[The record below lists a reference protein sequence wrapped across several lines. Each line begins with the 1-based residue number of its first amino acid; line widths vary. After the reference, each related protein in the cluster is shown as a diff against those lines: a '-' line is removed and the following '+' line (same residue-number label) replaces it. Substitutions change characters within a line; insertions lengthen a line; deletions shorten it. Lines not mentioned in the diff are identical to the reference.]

1 MRSFRHIALI
11 AFASLFISS
20 SYAQAPYAQLD
31 DECASEGV
39 HQEELN
45 SSITYAR
52 SFQAVQDAVR
62 RLQATGNRN
71 LEVYT
76 LPVVVHVVHLG
87 SDVGEEENI
96 SDAQIF
102 SAIEGVNQDF
112 RKMAGTPGDGI
123 GVDTYIQFEMAKRTP
138 TGQPTNGIVRVDG
151 RSIPNYA
158 DHGIQ
163 RQSPLGADKL
173 DVMASSW
180 GGSDYINI
188 FIVTEIDNNNGGI
201 GIQGFAPLG
210 PTGGVSDGI
219 VLMYTGFGLVGD
231 HLMTGRDMN
240 RGLTHEMGHLLSLF
254 HTYQG
259 TESCNAETNCELQGD
274 QVCDTPPTT
283 QNNACWGTECPEAMV
298 ENYMDYTPQECKNA
312 FTAGQRDRMRGC
324 LESARSSLLES
335 MGGIPVVDHDLSVT
349 GLANVDESTCQASI
363 TPIAMVTNFGVEP
376 VHGFEMTTT
385 LNNHASF
392 TTIHQATVGAGETIE
407 AILPELALRNDSN
420 DIEIAISLLGGES
433 DDLTTNDTYE
443 QRFSVDAQDYV
454 TMELNTDDNANFL
467 SWRIEDEQGEVV
479 MYGGDYP
486 TGVNTYIEE
495 GCMPAGCYTLIM
507 EDQMGYGGLCL
518 LSAGGSCVTGS
529 GSMTL
534 SNGAGEALIEMG
546 ANNFSFGNS
555 TFGQNIPEPAEED
568 AFRQGFC
575 LTASG
580 TVGGCNDDNNNG
592 ICDDAEISG
601 CQDVTACN
609 FTPGAIADDGSC
621 TYADGHYDCDG
632 NCFSDSDNDGVCN
645 ADEVAG
651 CQDSDACNY
660 NPEATDAAWCDYP
673 EAFYQCNGQCENDA
687 DNDGICD
694 ELEIAGCTDINACD
708 YMEGATDS
716 GACTYAA
723 DHHDCAGNCL
733 NDNDGD
739 GVCDELEV
747 PGCTSPAA
755 ENYNAEATE
764 DNGSCTFPPE
774 GCMDANA
781 CNFNPEATIPTDDCT
796 FPEPFYNCEGTCEND
811 IDGDGICDELE
822 IAGCNDIDAC
832 NYVENVTDEGACDYA
847 EEHYDCDGNC
857 LNDTNGNGVCDELED
872 STIDVGDIDAQPEL
886 KAYPNPMGPEHAMVF
901 LSGVNDEQ
909 TPIRV
914 FGTDGRVAWQGT
926 GIYQAPG
933 VVGYPIRES
942 ISPGTYFIQ
951 VVTSTPSGNIPL
963 MVW

>member
-20 SYAQAPYAQLD
+20 SYAQLN
-31 DECASEGV
+31 DECASDLV

-45 SSITYAR
+45 SSTTYAR

-87 SDVGEEENI
+87 SDVGEENI

-102 SAIEGVNQDF
+102 SAIDGVNQDF

-138 TGQPTNGIVRVDG
+138 DGQPTNGIVRVDG

-283 QNNACWGTECPEAMV
+283 QNNACWGTECSEAMV

-335 MGGIPVVDHDLSVT
+335 MGGIPVVDRDLSVT

-420 DIEIAISLLGGES
+420 DIEIAISLLGGEVRRF
-433 DDLTTNDTYE
+433 DH
-443 QRFSVDAQDYV
+443 QRHV
-454 TMELNTDDNANFL
+454 
-467 SWRIEDEQGEVV
+467 
-479 MYGGDYP
+479 
-486 TGVNTYIEE
+486 
-495 GCMPAGCYTLIM
+495 
-507 EDQMGYGGLCL
+507 
-518 LSAGGSCVTGS
+518 
-529 GSMTL
+529 
-534 SNGAGEALIEMG
+534 
-546 ANNFSFGNS
+546 
-555 TFGQNIPEPAEED
+555 
-568 AFRQGFC
+568 
-575 LTASG
+575 
-580 TVGGCNDDNNNG
+580 
-592 ICDDAEISG
+592 
-601 CQDVTACN
+601 
-609 FTPGAIADDGSC
+609 
-621 TYADGHYDCDG
+621 
-632 NCFSDSDNDGVCN
+632 
-645 ADEVAG
+645 
-651 CQDSDACNY
+651 
-660 NPEATDAAWCDYP
+660 
-673 EAFYQCNGQCENDA
+673 
-687 DNDGICD
+687 
-694 ELEIAGCTDINACD
+694 
-708 YMEGATDS
+708 
-716 GACTYAA
+716 
-723 DHHDCAGNCL
+723 
-733 NDNDGD
+733 
-739 GVCDELEV
+739 
-747 PGCTSPAA
+747 
-755 ENYNAEATE
+755 
-764 DNGSCTFPPE
+764 
-774 GCMDANA
+774 
-781 CNFNPEATIPTDDCT
+781 
-796 FPEPFYNCEGTCEND
+796 
-811 IDGDGICDELE
+811 
-822 IAGCNDIDAC
+822 
-832 NYVENVTDEGACDYA
+832 
-847 EEHYDCDGNC
+847 
-857 LNDTNGNGVCDELED
+857 
-872 STIDVGDIDAQPEL
+872 
-886 KAYPNPMGPEHAMVF
+886 
-901 LSGVNDEQ
+901 
-909 TPIRV
+909 
-914 FGTDGRVAWQGT
+914 
-926 GIYQAPG
+926 
-933 VVGYPIRES
+933 
-942 ISPGTYFIQ
+942 
-951 VVTSTPSGNIPL
+951 
-963 MVW
+963 